1 MSHPFDKFLHCLICW
16 KDAGSYGSATKKNR
30 HFSSP
35 LRRLYD
41 PKRRF
46 LKERVQVKKKQ
57 GKNLKKP
64 LRDEFLG
71 IFMQSMSENQLM
83 FGNAADVRHAQCPPE
98 GMKCGLPQS
107 RSNAAL
113 HQVFHISWDG
123 FSSWEQFRSWDIDCH
138 SPWVLIMSYWV
149 FIMIWFSVPECPD

>member
-1 MSHPFDKFLHCLICW
+1 MLDLMDQPQRKTVIFQAPCGAFMILKGVFKRESPSL
-16 KDAGSYGSATKKNR
+16 KK
-30 HFSSP
+30 
-35 LRRLYD
+35 
-41 PKRRF
+41 
-46 LKERVQVKKKQ
+46 E

-113 HQVFHISWDG
+113 HQVFHIS
-123 FSSWEQFRSWDIDCH
+123 
-138 SPWVLIMSYWV
+138 
-149 FIMIWFSVPECPD
+149 